1 MSNTKAS
8 EDNVESPST
17 YGNEAYQRYRKKEK
31 KKDITHSEKE
41 GHNSDTSYSKY
52 VVRREA
58 KEAPASPGLGN
69 NDNFIHKKQQNKP
82 KEKKARKE

>member
-31 KKDITHSEKE
+31 KKDIAYSDKE
-41 GHNSDTSYSKY
+41 GHNSDISYSKY
-52 VVRREA
+52 VVGEA
-58 KEAPASPGLGN
+58 KEVPASPGLGK